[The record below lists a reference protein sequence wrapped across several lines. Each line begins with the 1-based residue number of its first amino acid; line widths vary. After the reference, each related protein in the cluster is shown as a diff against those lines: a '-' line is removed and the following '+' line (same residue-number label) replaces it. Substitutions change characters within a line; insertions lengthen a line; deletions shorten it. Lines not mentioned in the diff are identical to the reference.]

1 MTAVGAERDA
11 ARQPDAGPVAGAS
24 GGAAGR
30 PDERLNERPGERAE
44 DRPGEHV
51 PGEGRFALLGETLL
65 TGLLVLAGGLFVVTL
80 PAALAAGVAHLRRY
94 VAGYD
99 TSAHSFARDWRAA
112 VRETW
117 LLGGLALAAGAVV
130 LVNTGLTASGVLP
143 GASVV
148 RWVTWAAAACA
159 AVVLV
164 RAAAAWSDGARE
176 DGEGP
181 PAGSAETDRGPFAER
196 STATGARALLARG
209 ATRAGDDLVGSA
221 LLLAALGMCA
231 VLVWMLLPLVLVTG
245 GLLSLAAA
253 GVEARRH

>member
-1 MTAVGAERDA
+1 MTAVGAQRGA

-24 GGAAGR
+24 GGAGGR
-30 PDERLNERPGERAE
+30 PDERPDEQPGER
-44 DRPGEHV
+44 V

-65 TGLLVLAGGLFVVTL
+65 TGLLVLAGSLFVVTL

-117 LLGGLALAAGAVV
+117 LLGVLALAAGAVV

-143 GASVV
+143 GAPVV

-164 RAAAAWSDGARE
+164 RAAAAWSDGEGATAR
-176 DGEGP
+176 P
-181 PAGSAETDRGPFAER
+181 AETDRGPVGGRDAPR
-196 STATGARALLARG
+196 SARALLARG
-209 ATRAGDDLVGSA
+209 AARAGDDLVGSA
-221 LLLAALGMCA
+221 LLLAALGLCA

-245 GLLSLAAA
+245 GLLSLAATA
-253 GVEARRH
+253 VETRRTGRPSLP